1 MTAKLTDA
9 DCAILRQIAAGESDP
24 AALGDDADEVT
35 ERLSQL
41 ANNGLVSRE
50 EGEYALT
57 PSGRRV
63 LEAHGDE
70 PADDT
75 DDLPTDVDLAI
86 AAFDLRPD
94 AEEAVR
100 RAARFLRNWEE
111 ATASEIVDGVYS
123 ESPAG
128 WDDEDEWWRELVRE
142 RLAAL
147 PRVVPPGDGDGDDR
161 WRYAGE
167 TPTDADDGRRVIDS
181 EERYGSAKHAIERE
195 AESERE
201 ADHLS
206 AAFEVIEER
215 DRVASGKLAA
225 ALDADLDRIADSLA
239 ALPGV
244 EREGET
250 WLHTPEDEARDGEAG
265 R

>member
-1 MTAKLTDA
+1 MTAELSDA
-9 DCAILRQIAAGESDP
+9 DCAILRRLATGESDP
-24 AALGDDADEVT
+24 AALGDDEVR

-41 ANNGLVSRE
+41 ADNGLVSRE

-63 LEAHGDE
+63 LETRGDE
-70 PADDT
+70 PADGT
-75 DDLPTDVDLAI
+75 DDLPTDVNRAI

-100 RAARFLRNWEE
+100 QAARFLRNWGE

-128 WDDEDEWWRELVRE
+128 WEDEGEWWRELVRE

-147 PRVVPPGDGDGDDR
+147 PHVTPPDNGDGDDR

-167 TPTDADDGRRVIDS
+167 TPTDGGDGRRVIDS
-181 EERYGSAKHAIERE
+181 EDRYGSAKHAIERE
-195 AESERE
+195 AGSNRE
-201 ADHLS
+201 AGALS
-206 AAFEVIEER
+206 TAFEIIEER
-215 DRVASGKLAA
+215 GCVASEELTA

-239 ALPGV
+239 ALPSV
-244 EREGET
+244 DREGKT
-250 WLHTPEDEARDGEAG
+250 WRHTPRDETSDGESD